1 MSNFPHLLSPLL
13 IGKTEV
19 RNRIL
24 VSAHVPGFAVDNKPG
39 ERYIAYHRTY
49 ARNGVGLQITGG
61 TPVHESGLLGV
72 GSDGLWNLDDSIVP
86 GYAALSDAVHQ
97 QGGCILAQLAHS
109 AGTVL
114 INQPGRESWSASA
127 IRSETTG
134 NIAHAMS
141 IAEIDEVIEAFAAA
155 AGRVAAGNMD
165 GVEIL
170 GAFGYLPQAFLS
182 PLSNHRE
189 DGYGGS
195 PENRMRF
202 VLELLESV
210 RAAIGP
216 DRILGLRIPGDEF
229 EPEGLTLRDMKVI
242 AQQIAQTGL
251 IDYLNVIAHTNF
263 SHTGRAK
270 HWAPTPAKQGMFVY
284 LAQAIRSVVNIPVF
298 AVGRITDPTYAERII
313 ADQQA
318 DMVGM
323 TRANICDPELVAKI
337 KRGDLKQI
345 RPCVGANTCIA
356 NRYVGKPINCMH
368 NAAVS
373 SPEVELAATDNPRKV
388 AVIGA
393 GPAGLEVARI
403 AAERGHEVNIY
414 EQSNK
419 AGGQLALWAASPSM
433 GELGNIIRWRLSEL
447 ARMGVTLH
455 FKQPMNRG
463 DIKSIGADVVVIATG
478 SNDYCRPVT
487 GDHQINI
494 VSPHS
499 LLRGDS
505 PKAKQALV
513 LNEGRGQA
521 GLAAAE
527 LLLDRGVAVEIVT
540 SDIAVAADLDPTVR
554 IAWYTR
560 LGLKNCRFTAGQ
572 VVERAH
578 SGEVTLRNVFDD
590 RREQRNNVDLIVDWP
605 GCRANDELLSGWDES
620 DIDFFSIGDCVAPRT
635 VENAMS
641 EALMVASKI

>member
-1 MSNFPHLLSPLL
+1 MNKFPHLLSPLQ

-24 VSAHVPGFAVDNKPG
+24 VSAHVPGFAENNKPG

-72 GSDGLWNLDDSIVP
+72 GSDALWNLDDSIVP
-86 GYAALSDAVHQ
+86 GYAALSAAVHQ
-97 QGGCILAQLAHS
+97 EGGCILAQLAHS

-114 INQPGRESWSASA
+114 INQPGRESWAASA
-127 IRSETTG
+127 TRSETTG

-155 AGRVAAGNMD
+155 AGRAVAGNMD

-182 PLSNHRE
+182 PLTNHR
-189 DGYGGS
+189 DDRYGGS
-195 PENRMRF
+195 LENRMRF

-210 RAAIGP
+210 RATIGS
-216 DRILGLRIPGDEF
+216 DRILGLRIPGDEL
-229 EPEGLTLRDMKVI
+229 EPGGLTLDDMKLI
-242 AQQIAQTGL
+242 ANQVAQTGL
-251 IDYLNVIAHTNF
+251 IDYLNVIAHTNI
-263 SHTGRAK
+263 SHTGRAM
-270 HWAPTPAKQGMFVY
+270 HWAPTPAKKGTFVY
-284 LAQAIRSVVNIPVF
+284 LAQAIRSVVDVPVF
-298 AVGRITDPTYAERII
+298 AVGRITDPTHAERII

-368 NAAVS
+368 NALVS
-373 SPEVELAATDNPRKV
+373 SPGVELLPSPEPRKV
-388 AVIGA
+388 VVIGA
-393 GPAGLEVARI
+393 GPAGLEIARI
-403 AAERGHEVNIY
+403 AAERGHEVCIY
-414 EQSNK
+414 ERNDIS
-419 AGGQLALWAASPSM
+419 GGQLALWAASPSM

-447 ARMGVTLH
+447 KRLGVPVYLKRT
-455 FKQPMNRG
+455 MNRE
-463 DIKSIGADVVVIATG
+463 DLESIDTDVIVIATG
-478 SNDYCRPVT
+478 SDDYCRPIP
-487 GDHQINI
+487 GNHEIDI

-499 LLRGDS
+499 LLRGKLS
-505 PKAKQALV
+505 KAKQAV
-513 LNEGRGQA
+513 ILNEGRGQA

-527 LLLDRGVAVEIVT
+527 LLLNRGAAVEIVT

-560 LGLKNCRFTAGQ
+560 LGLKNCHFTAGH
-572 VVERAH
+572 VVESADT
-578 SGEVTLRNVFDD
+578 GELTLRNVFDD
-590 RREQRNNVDLIVDWP
+590 RREQRINVDLIVDWP
-605 GCRANDELLSGWDES
+605 GCHANSELLNDWNRDDVE
-620 DIDFFSIGDCVAPRT
+620 FFSIGDCVTPRT
-635 VENAMS
+635 VEIAMS
-641 EALMVASKI
+641 EALMVANKI